1 MDEQVGWFLETEST
15 PGEEAVKIVQ
25 MTKKKK
31 KTQSLMIK
39 LVDKAV
45 AEFETIDS
53 NFQNSTMGKML

>member
-25 MTKKKK
+25 MTKKK